1 MNVLLI
7 SPKVMVPGWELLI
20 GGYTIGSGILY
31 IAATIRQAGHNVAV
45 ELGNE
50 DNIISLI
57 KKHSP
62 EVVGVTCLTATYP
75 TAKNVINLIKK
86 FDPAVLTVLG
96 GHYATFMTREIF
108 SQCNVDYIL
117 RGEGEIAFVK
127 LLKEIET
134 GNTDSIIEGI
144 AFRKMNKIFNEH
156 SYTLLKDIDT
166 IPHPAIDLVPK
177 EIKDFMP
184 IIHTSRG
191 CPHRCSFCSVSAFY
205 DGKWRARKIENIIAE
220 IEAYA
225 SQGIKR
231 FYFIDDNLT
240 VDTKRVRTICK
251 ELKDKGL
258 DDLQWRCLSRV
269 DSIYKDPVMIDKM
282 ADSGCT
288 SMSLGIES
296 GVQEILNRYK
306 KNISLN
312 HVEEAVKIMNDSSI
326 FHGWYMIIGSGDEFD
341 APKYIEKN
349 IDFMKKVKFDVLQI
363 SILTPFP
370 GTELYAKMAAENR
383 LLHKNWNQY
392 DCTHCVYQPLHMTPE
407 QIEQY
412 HIKAYRTLYLDRGLD
427 LFKIAYKGFNS
438 GFLSPTMILTSG
450 KHGLDIIF
458 KKKKF
463 YEAIKSFE

>member
-7 SPKVMVPGWELLI
+7 SPKVMVPGWESLC
-20 GGYTIGSGILY
+20 GGYTIGGGILY
-31 IAATIRQAGHNVAV
+31 IAATVRQAGYNVAV

-86 FDPAVLTVLG
+86 YDPAILTVLG

-108 SQCNVDYIL
+108 SECSVDYIL
-117 RGEGEIAFVK
+117 RGEGEIAFPK

-134 GNTDSIIEGI
+134 GNTYSIIEGI
-144 AFRKMNKIFNEH
+144 AFRKMNQIFNEQ
-156 SYTLLKDIDT
+156 SYTLLTDIDT
-166 IPHPAIDLVPK
+166 LPYPAIDLIPK
-177 EIKDFMP
+177 EIKYFIP

-191 CPHRCSFCSVSAFY
+191 CPYRCSFCSISAFY

-220 IEAYA
+220 IEANA
-225 SQGIKR
+225 SQGVKR
-231 FYFIDDNLT
+231 FFFSDDNLT

-306 KNISLN
+306 KNISLT

-341 APKYIEKN
+341 TPKYIEKN

-370 GTELYAKMAAENR
+370 GTEFYAKMVAENR
-383 LLHKNWNQY
+383 LLHKNWNKY

-427 LFKIAYKGFNS
+427 LFKMAYKGFNS
-438 GFLSPTMILTSG
+438 GFLSPTMILASG
-450 KHGLDIIF
+450 KHSLDFIF
-458 KKKKF
+458 NKKKL
-463 YEAIKSFE
+463 YELT

>member
-7 SPKVMVPGWELLI
+7 SPKVMVPGLESLL
-20 GGYTIGSGILY
+20 GGYTIGGGILY
-31 IAATIRQAGHNVAV
+31 IAAAVRQAGHNVSL

-86 FDPAVLTVLG
+86 YDPAVLTVLG
-96 GHYATFMTREIF
+96 GHYATFMTKEIF
-108 SQCNVDYIL
+108 SECNVDYIL
-117 RGEGEIAFVK
+117 RGEGEIAFPK

-134 GNTDSIIEGI
+134 GNTYSIIEGI
-144 AFRKMNKIFNEH
+144 AFRKMNKIYNEK

-166 IPHPAIDLVPK
+166 LPHPAIDLVPK
-177 EIKDFMP
+177 EIKNFTPM
-184 IIHTSRG
+184 IHTSRG
-191 CPHRCSFCSVSAFY
+191 CPHRCSFCSISAFY
-205 DGKWRARKIENIIAE
+205 DGKWRARKTENIIAE

-225 SQGIKR
+225 SRGVKR
-231 FYFIDDNLT
+231 FSFSDDNLT
-240 VDTKRVRTICK
+240 ADTKRVRNICD
-251 ELKDKGL
+251 ELKNKGL
-258 DDLQWRCLSRV
+258 DDLKWRCLSRV
-269 DSIYKDPVMIDKM
+269 DSIYKDPGMIDKM

-296 GVQEILNRYK
+296 GVQEIIDSYK
-306 KNISLN
+306 KNITLS

-341 APKYIEKN
+341 TPKYIEKN

-370 GTELYAKMAAENR
+370 GTEFYAKMVAENR
-383 LLHKNWNQY
+383 LLHKNWNKY
-392 DCTHCVYQPLHMTPE
+392 DCTRCVYQPLHMTPE

-412 HIKAYRTLYLDRGLD
+412 YIKAYKTLYLDRGLD
-427 LFKIAYKGFNS
+427 LFKMAYKGFRS
-438 GFLSPTMILTSG
+438 GFLSPTIILTSG
-450 KHGLDIIF
+450 KHGLNFAI

-463 YEAIKSFE
+463 YEAIESFE

>member
-7 SPKVMVPGWELLI
+7 SPKVMVPGLESLI

-31 IAATIRQAGHNVAV
+31 IAATVRQAGHNVAV

-50 DNIISLI
+50 DNIISLL

-75 TAKNVINLIKK
+75 TAKNVIYLIKK
-86 FDPAVLTVLG
+86 FDQDVLTVLG
-96 GHYATFMTREIF
+96 GHYATFMTRENF
-108 SQCNVDYIL
+108 SECSVDYIL

-134 GNTDSIIEGI
+134 GNTYSIIEGI

-166 IPHPAIDLVPK
+166 LPHPAIDLVPK

-225 SQGIKR
+225 SQGVKR

-240 VDTKRVRTICK
+240 VDTKRVRIICK

-306 KNISLN
+306 KNISLT
-312 HVEEAVKIMNDSSI
+312 HVEEAVKIMNNSSI
-326 FHGWYMIIGSGDEFD
+326 FHGWYMMIGSGDEFD
-341 APKYIEKN
+341 TPKYIEKN
-349 IDFMKKVKFDVLQI
+349 IDFMKTVKFDILQI

-370 GTELYAKMAAENR
+370 GTEFYAKMVAENR
-383 LLHKNWNQY
+383 LLHKNWNKY

-412 HIKAYRTLYLDRGLD
+412 YIKAYRTLYLNRGLD
-427 LFKIAYKGFNS
+427 LFKMAYKGFHS
-438 GFLSPTMILTSG
+438 GFLSPTVILTSG
-450 KHGLDIIF
+450 KHGLDFVF

-463 YEAIKSFE
+463 YEAIESFG